1 MQEQNENIN
10 KEIERMKQNQIE
22 ILKLIITELENSPE
36 GLNSRLDQ
44 VRQDFKITKAEQ
56 QKETARKKI

>member
-56 QKETARKKI
+56 QKETVRKKI

>member
-22 ILKLIITELENSPE
+22 ILKLIITNLENSLE
-36 GLNSRLDQ
+36 GLNSRLDK

-56 QKETARKKI
+56 KKETVRKKI